1 MADQKPFE
9 SYLTDD
15 NLIFIENE
23 YIRLGA
29 NLSLGGALTYLAE
42 KGRKNLINSYDW
54 GRQVQM
60 SFYNHPVPFVP
71 EGHEMADRWKHIGWN
86 PIQSGDV
93 YRNRSRILALWP
105 S

>member
-1 MADQKPFE
+1 MADQKPFD

-29 NLSLGGALTYLAE
+29 NLALGGALTYLAE

-54 GRQVQM
+54 GR
-60 SFYNHPVPFVP
+60 
-71 EGHEMADRWKHIGWN
+71 
-86 PIQSGDV
+86 
-93 YRNRSRILALWP
+93 
-105 S
+105 